1 MLYINSRSAEADALR
16 AESQMSASAHDHPQQ
31 LPASALS
38 APASMRFAAVAGLI
52 ALLWLAVGWA
62 LSWW

>member
-1 MLYINSRSAEADALR
+1 MLYINSRSAEADLPR
-16 AESQMSASAHDHPQQ
+16 AESQMSASAHDHPHH

-38 APASMRFAAVAGLI
+38 APASVRVAAVAGLI